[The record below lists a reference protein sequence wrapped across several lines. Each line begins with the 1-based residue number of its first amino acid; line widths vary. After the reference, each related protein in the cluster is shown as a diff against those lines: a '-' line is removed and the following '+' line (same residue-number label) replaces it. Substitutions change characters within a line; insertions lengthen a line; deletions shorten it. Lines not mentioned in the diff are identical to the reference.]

1 MTNPTEDFFG
11 GGGAKSM
18 SFGQLHD
25 DTWKNRWRGGRIT
38 HIAPAKQQTHIQ
50 TGAPM
55 FKKDGVT
62 PKNELPI
69 TLACD
74 GTGQNPNTN
83 ERRDPSDDGRRT
95 VYVKGSLHYAIGTK
109 LSEMGL
115 RAPEVGGELYMRY
128 TAIEKKEGQ
137 EFAQRVWDVL
147 YFPPTAAQTAQFFGE
162 EQGVPAGAVHIG
174 TARTPIDPTGNSY
187 LPPQSAPP
195 APSFQQP
202 AQAPAPAAAAN
213 DPWGAPSAPQQAVA
227 TGNPYGSA
235 PAPQAAPPAAPA
247 QPDLWA

>member
-95 VYVKGSLHYAIGTK
+95 VYVKGSLHYAIGVK
-109 LSEMGL
+109 LQEMGL

-147 YFPPTAAQTAQFFGE
+147 YFPPTAAQTAQFFGDRPNAAPTAP
-162 EQGVPAGAVHIG
+162 QPSAVG
-174 TARTPIDPTGNSY
+174 FGGQPVGQQA
-187 LPPQSAPP
+187 APP

-202 AQAPAPAAAAN
+202 AQTPAPAAAAN
-213 DPWGAPSAPQQAVA
+213 DPWGAPSAPQQAAQPVA

>member
-1 MTNPTEDFFG
+1 MTNPTEDFF

-38 HIAPAKQQTHIQ
+38 HIGAKKQQTNIQ
-50 TGAPM
+50 NGAPM
-55 FKKDGVT
+55 FKKDNVT
-62 PKNELPI
+62 PKYELPI

-74 GTGQNPNTN
+74 GSGQNPNTN

-95 VYVKGSLHYAIGTK
+95 VYVKGSLHFAIGVK
-109 LSEMGL
+109 LQEMGL

-128 TAIEKKEGQ
+128 TKIEKKEGQ

-147 YFPPTAAQTAQFFGE
+147 YFPPTAAQTAQFFGDHPHNGTPAADAPATQHVPQQQAAA
-162 EQGVPAGAVHIG
+162 QGLGQHA
-174 TARTPIDPTGNSY
+174 
-187 LPPQSAPP
+187 APP
-195 APSFQQP
+195 APSFNSP
-202 AQAPAPAAAAN
+202 VAAAAN
-213 DPWGAPSAPQQAVA
+213 DPWGAPSVPQQAA
-227 TGNPYGSA
+227 QPPQQGNPYGSA

>member
-25 DTWKNRWRGGRIT
+25 TTWQNRWRGGRIT
-38 HIAPAKQQTHIQ
+38 HIAPTKQQTHIQ

-95 VYVKGSLHYAIGTK
+95 VYVKGSLQYAIGVK
-109 LSEMGL
+109 LQEMNL

-147 YFPPTAAQTAQFFGE
+147 YFPPTAAQTAQFFGDHPHNGTPAADAPAT
-162 EQGVPAGAVHIG
+162 QHVPQQQ
-174 TARTPIDPTGNSY
+174 T
-187 LPPQSAPP
+187 APP

-202 AQAPAPAAAAN
+202 AQPPAAAQVPA
-213 DPWGAPSAPQQAVA
+213 DPWGAPSVPQQAA
-227 TGNPYGSA
+227 QPPQQGNPYGQA